1 MNAAVG
7 IMMAVAF
14 AIVAAVLVISVKM
27 GQSGARISAE
37 APEGSMARDDDELWK
52 LGTFYCNR
60 EDPSVFV
67 PKRFGVGW
75 TINIANPRTWLV
87 VALFV
92 AVTVLFVWGSY
103 KIAG

>member
-1 MNAAVG
+1 
-7 IMMAVAF
+7 MAVTF